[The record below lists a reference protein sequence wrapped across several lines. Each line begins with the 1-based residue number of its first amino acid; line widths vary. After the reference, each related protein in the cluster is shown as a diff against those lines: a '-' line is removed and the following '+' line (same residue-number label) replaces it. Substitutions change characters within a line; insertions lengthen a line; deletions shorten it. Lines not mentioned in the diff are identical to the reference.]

1 MGWWAVEGGAGL
13 MAVEDE
19 LPGEWLAMSVQILD
33 DEKIEELIEE
43 QGHVA
48 FTIVVA
54 LLCQAKIQKRG
65 GVVERTFKKI
75 AADAHTDPEQVRK
88 VVPAAAE
95 VGFLRV
101 VEETT
106 RGVVVEIKGWR
117 KWQERFRQARSRA
130 NRKSASD
137 EASGVVVTDSHDES
151 RDVEKRHLTE
161 QDKTEQNKDKTEES
175 SGVTPSD
182 APLSHLLAD
191 LVAENDPNGK
201 RPTVTKR
208 WATEE
213 GRMLRIDGRK
223 PAEAERLIRWT
234 QGNSFWRGN
243 ILSMPKFREK
253 YGQLHANAVKDA
265 EQKRRRDPAPGMT
278 QAEKRAAE
286 IQRKQETRAAA

>member
-1 MGWWAVEGGAGL
+1 

-19 LPGEWLAMSVQILD
+19 LPGEWLAISVQILD

-48 FTIVVA
+48 FTVVVA

-75 AADAHTDPEQVRK
+75 AADAHAEMGQVRA
-88 VVPAAAE
+88 VLPAAAE

-106 RGVVVEIKGWR
+106 RGVVVEIKGWQ
-117 KWQERFRQARSRA
+117 KWQERFRQAQSRA
-130 NRKSASD
+130 KKKSASQD
-137 EASGVVVTDSHDES
+137 DSRVDVTDGHDVS
-151 RDVEKRHLTE
+151 RRVGKSHLTE
-161 QDKTEQNKDKTEES
+161 QDKTPQNKDRTEES
-175 SGVTPSD
+175 VVEPTD
-182 APLSHLLAD
+182 APLSNLLAD

-213 GRMLRIDGRK
+213 DRLIRLDGRK
-223 PAEAERLIRWT
+223 PEEAERLIRWT
-234 QGNSFWRGN
+234 QANTFWRGN
-243 ILSMPKFREK
+243 VLSMPKFREK
-253 YGQLHANAVKDA
+253 YGQLYAAAVAASEK
-265 EQKRRRDPAPGMT
+265 QRGRDPAPGMT
-278 QAEKRAAE
+278 QAEKRAE
-286 IQRKQETRAAA
+286 QIRLRQETRAAA